1 MAGTKKKED
10 TLGFRLSLLRQK
22 LGLSQKDLAI
32 RMGVSS
38 QTILN
43 YEANRRCPDTDFLS
57 QLMEMCHVNVNWLIG
72 GQEPVFLFQYDVK
85 KNKDLMELY
94 RKLTEALHDIA

>member
-1 MAGTKKKED
+1 MAGKKKKED

-43 YEANRRCPDTDFLS
+43 YEANRRCPDTDFLF
-57 QLMEMCHVNVNWLIG
+57 QLMEMCRVNVNWLIG
-72 GQEPVFLFQYDVK
+72 GQEPVFLFQYDVQ
-85 KNKDLMELY
+85 KNKDLLEIY